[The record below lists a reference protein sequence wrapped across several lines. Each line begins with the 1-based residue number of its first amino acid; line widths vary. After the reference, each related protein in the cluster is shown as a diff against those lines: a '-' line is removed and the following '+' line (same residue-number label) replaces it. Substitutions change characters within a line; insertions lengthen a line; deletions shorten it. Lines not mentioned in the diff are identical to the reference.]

1 MPPTLVD
8 SRRWGGGLSVV
19 WSGWWRPASSPVC
32 QSLEPARCFFCIEE
46 TCVSPSYYFS
56 TRISSR
62 GLKFTPREFVSAAL
76 LSLAPRG
83 EGRGGRIRR
92 GSDRG
97 TFFRRILDWR
107 RYFWSIVFGVK
118 CVFLERILKK
128 GKIFFNTWWSVSSFG
143 DDKFLESIFMDLFF
157 FFFISLCVMYNRRM
171 RAGRRII
178 FVMSSR
184 WWIVLSNY
192 LSIECLGKQVCYR
205 RR

>member
-76 LSLAPRG
+76 LSLARGG
-83 EGRGGRIRR
+83 EGRENSPRIRSR
-92 GSDRG
+92 DLLPEDSGLEKIFLEYCVWG
-97 TFFRRILDWR
+97 EVCFF
-107 RYFWSIVFGVK
+107 Y
-118 CVFLERILKK
+118 LERILKK

-143 DDKFLESIFMDLFF
+143 NDKFLESIFMDLFF
-157 FFFISLCVMYNRRM
+157 FFLYRCALCIIGGCVQ
-171 RAGRRII
+171 GR
-178 FVMSSR
+178 
-184 WWIVLSNY
+184 
-192 LSIECLGKQVCYR
+192 G
-205 RR
+205 

>member
-62 GLKFTPREFVSAAL
+62 GLKFTPREFIPAAL
-76 LSLAPRG
+76 LSLARGG
-83 EGRGGRIRR
+83 EGEFAEDPIEGPSSGGFWR
-92 GSDRG
+92 
-97 TFFRRILDWR
+97 R
-107 RYFWSIVFGVK
+107 RYFWSVGEVCFFGTY
-118 CVFLERILKK
+118 LKK
-128 GKIFFNTWWSVSSFG
+128 RKNFFQYVVECFFFRRWQISRIDLYG
-143 DDKFLESIFMDLFF
+143 SIF

-171 RAGRRII
+171 RAGKRII

>member
-1 MPPTLVD
+1 MATSQFASLSEPRTSAVLLLHRRNVRIPLVLLFHANILQRIKIYT
-8 SRRWGGGLSVV
+8 SWIYTG
-19 WSGWWRPASSPVC
+19 RP
-32 QSLEPARCFFCIEE
+32 L
-46 TCVSPSYYFS
+46 
-56 TRISSR
+56 ISC
-62 GLKFTPREFVSAAL
+62 
-76 LSLAPRG
+76 
-83 EGRGGRIRR
+83 EGRGGEGEFAEDPIE
-92 GSDRG
+92 GPSSG
-97 TFFRRILDWR
+97 G
-107 RYFWSIVFGVK
+107 FWTGEDISGALVK

>member
-62 GLKFTPREFVSAAL
+62 GLKFTPREFIPAAL
-76 LSLAPRG
+76 LSLARGG
-83 EGRGGRIRR
+83 EGEFAEDPIEGPSSGG
-92 GSDRG
+92 
-97 TFFRRILDWR
+97 
-107 RYFWSIVFGVK
+107 FWTGEDISGALVK

-143 DDKFLESIFMDLFF
+143 NDKFLESIFMDLFF

-171 RAGRRII
+171 RAGKRII

>member
-62 GLKFTPREFVSAAL
+62 GLKFTPREFIPAAL
-76 LSLAPRG
+76 LSLARGG
-83 EGRGGRIRR
+83 EGRENSPRIRSR
-92 GSDRG
+92 DLLPEDSGGEDISG
-97 TFFRRILDWR
+97 AL
-107 RYFWSIVFGVK
+107 VK

-143 DDKFLESIFMDLFF
+143 NDKFLESIFMDLFF